1 MSIAKPRAVSRVPR
15 AGERHLAVAI
25 RRRLP
30 VGVSLALLAATL
42 AAVPGSPAWAATY
55 DTVLVSRSATG
66 VAGNGDS
73 SAPSVSADGRYVAF
87 ASDADNLSDADDNAH
102 TNIFVRDLTTGT
114 TTYVSRAD
122 GADGAAATGPSAD
135 PSISADGRYVAF
147 SSTAPN
153 LSTQDEDT
161 CMSLF
166 WGLPEPCSNIF
177 VRDLQ
182 AGTTTFVSRADGAQG
197 AASDGSSYT
206 PTVSADGTK
215 VAFTSGGANLSAS
228 DEDECYI
235 DGGGPHPCTDFFVRD
250 LQAGTTVY
258 VGNAPIFRIGPCGP
272 VISADGRKVAF
283 ETDGISLDDNNGYL
297 DVVVTDLQ
305 TGTASYV
312 SRADGVNGQLAF
324 GGPSSC
330 PSISADGRHIAF
342 ISDAH
347 NLSADDIDSFDTESV
362 YVRDTQEGRTVLVSR
377 ASGATGAVAG
387 LRSFEPS
394 ISADGRYVAFMSR
407 AMNLSS
413 EDLDNCYD
421 PGQGDN
427 RPCPDVF
434 VRDLQTATTTFVSRA
449 TGVAGAGG
457 DARST
462 NPSISG
468 DGRLVAFESAARNLS
483 ADDSDPHRDV
493 FARDWGAG
501 LPPPPTTDL
510 SLTVT
515 GSAASVPVGSDVTF
529 TVRVANGGPAGAT
542 GVAVTDQLPS
552 GVTFVSANPT
562 QGTYAAATGVWSVGS
577 LASGGSATVQ
587 IVGRVAS
594 TGQKTNTAQVT
605 AAAPADVDST
615 PGNNNSAE
623 DDQASVTVNGTAS
636 CPATAT
642 RTADYD
648 SWITTSWATTNYGKD
663 TILKVRSKANAD
675 ARTLVHFALPTLP
688 AGCKVTSAKLRMYV
702 SSPIGSRTLRAV
714 RLAGAWTETGVT
726 WRNQP
731 ATTGTAATVPAVKGW
746 VEWTVTTQIAGL
758 YTDGNHGLLIRDA
771 AEGAAGGYEQ
781 RLHSRENTNKPT
793 LTVSFGAA

>member
-1 MSIAKPRAVSRVPR
+1 M
-15 AGERHLAVAI
+15 VAF

-30 VGVSLALLAATL
+30 VGVSLAVLAAAM

-66 VAGNGDS
+66 AAGNGDS
-73 SAPSVSADGRYVAF
+73 AAPSVSADGRYVAF
-87 ASDADNLSDADDNAH
+87 ASDADNLSDADDDNH
-102 TNIFVRDLTTGT
+102 TNIFVRDLTAGT

-122 GADGAAATGPSAD
+122 GANGAAANGPSAA

-147 SSTAPN
+147 SSTAAN

-177 VRDLQ
+177 VRDLT
-182 AGTTTFVSRADGAQG
+182 AGTTTFVSRANGPQG

-215 VAFTSGGANLSAS
+215 VAFTSGGANLSAA
-228 DEDECYI
+228 DEDECYV

-258 VGNAPIFRIGPCGP
+258 VGNAPIYRIGPCGP
-272 VISADGRKVAF
+272 EISDDGRKVAF
-283 ETDGISLDDNNGYL
+283 ETDGISPDDHNGYL
-297 DVVVTDLQ
+297 DVVVVDLQ
-305 TGTASYV
+305 TGTGSYV
-312 SRADGVNGQLAF
+312 SRADGVNGALAS

-330 PSISADGRHIAF
+330 PSISADGRHVAF
-342 ISDAH
+342 ISDAY

-362 YVRDTQEGRTVLVSR
+362 YVRDTQEGRTVLASR
-377 ASGATGAVAG
+377 ASGAAGAVAE

-407 AMNLSS
+407 AANLSAD
-413 EDLDNCYD
+413 DLDLCDD
-421 PGQGDN
+421 PVQGGN

-434 VRDLQTATTTFVSRA
+434 VRDLQSATTTFVSRA

-457 DARST
+457 DMRST
-462 NPSISG
+462 KPSISG
-468 DGRLVAFESAARNLS
+468 DGRLIAFESPARNLS
-483 ADDSDPHRDV
+483 ADDSDTHRDV

-501 LPPPPTTDL
+501 LTPPPTIDL
-510 SLTVT
+510 SLTVA
-515 GSAASVPVGSDVTF
+515 GSAASVPVGSNVTF
-529 TVRVANGGPAGAT
+529 TVKVVNAGPAAAT
-542 GVAVTDQLPS
+542 GVAVTDQLPA
-552 GVTFVSANPT
+552 GLTFVSATPT
-562 QGTYAAATGVWSVGS
+562 QGTYTAATGVWSVGS
-577 LASGGSATVQ
+577 LAAVGSATVQ
-587 IVGRVAS
+587 IVARVAT

-605 AAAPADVDST
+605 AASPADADST
-615 PGNNNSAE
+615 PGNSVPGE
-623 DDQASVTVNGTAS
+623 DDQGSVTVNGTAS

-648 SWITTSWATTNYGKD
+648 SWITTSWSTTNFGGD
-663 TILKVRSKANAD
+663 AILKVRSKANAD

-688 AGCKVTSAKLRMYV
+688 AGCKVTSAKLRMHV
-702 SSPIGSRTLRAV
+702 SSAVGSRTLRAV
-714 RLAGAWTETGVT
+714 RLASAWTETGVT

-731 ATTGTAATVPAVKGW
+731 ATTGNAATVPAVKGW
-746 VEWTVTTQIAGL
+746 VEWTVTEQAAAL
-758 YTDGNHGLLIRDA
+758 YTAGNHGLLIRDA
-771 AEGAAGGYEQ
+771 TEGAAGYEQ

-793 LTVSFGAA
+793 LIITFGPA